1 MVAVYTGAINTLPK
15 RGKFIY
21 DILTTNFLYQ
31 NQLSFDQYGDFN
43 WADWG
48 EHRFYNVANAE
59 VAHEVL
65 VKKASSFYK
74 DPGYRDEQGGIAMV
88 LGRGLI
94 TSDGAHWKQHRKL
107 VAPAFHAQRVH
118 AYADTMVDF
127 TQKLLQTWE
136 DGSQRD
142 ISHDMMVLTLRIVA
156 KTLFST
162 EVESDI
168 DLINQTVEQTQT
180 IAVEQLFPSWL
191 PTPNRIKTRQVLNKL
206 NRRIYEMIAQRRM
219 DGGDNGDL
227 MAMLLLSVDEEGNRL
242 SDLDVRDEA
251 VTLILAGHET
261 TSNTLSWTFKLLAEY
276 PEVEARLH
284 TELDHVLAGRLPT
297 LTDLRQL
304 TYTNMVLKEAMRLY
318 PAAWVIGRQAVEDV
332 DILGEIIPKGSILNV
347 YPYFIQRNEKHW
359 DNPAHFDPERFSAE
373 NEANINKWAYIPFST
388 GPRVC
393 VGNSFAMMEAQL
405 LLATIASRYQLS
417 LPVGHTV
424 EVNPMI
430 TLNPKGGLPMILKQ
444 RQPLAQPEFA

>member
-1 MVAVYTGAINTLPK
+1 M
-15 RGKFIY
+15 
-21 DILTTNFLYQ
+21 
-31 NQLSFDQYGDFN
+31 
-43 WADWG
+43 
-48 EHRFYNVANAE
+48 
-59 VAHEVL
+59 
-65 VKKASSFYK
+65 
-74 DPGYRDEQGGIAMV
+74 
-88 LGRGLI
+88 
-94 TSDGAHWKQHRKL
+94 
-107 VAPAFHAQRVH
+107 
-118 AYADTMVDF
+118 
-127 TQKLLQTWE
+127 
-136 DGSQRD
+136 
-142 ISHDMMVLTLRIVA
+142 
-156 KTLFST
+156 
-162 EVESDI
+162 
-168 DLINQTVEQTQT
+168 INQTVEQTQT

-304 TYTNMVLKEAMRLY
+304 TYTSMVLKEAMRLY

-332 DILGEIIPKGSILNV
+332 DILGEIIPKGSILDV
-347 YPYFIQRNEKHW
+347 YPYFIQRNAKYW

-417 LPVGHTV
+417 LPAGHTV

-444 RQPLAQPEFA
+444 RQTTPQPELA